1 MKYQNLPV
9 YAQKM
14 RILESLNRHQVIVVE
29 SPTGSGKTTQ
39 LPVILHEAGY
49 TQTGIIG
56 VTQPRRIAALSVS
69 EFISKQLHTPLSGLI
84 GYKMRFEDYTSPET
98 KIKIMTDG
106 ILLQELKL
114 DPWLSKY
121 SVIMV
126 DEAHERSLN
135 IDFILGLLKRILQER
150 HDFKVI
156 ISSATIN
163 TDMFS
168 MYFNE
173 CPVIKIDAMT
183 YPVTLIFD
191 PPPVTASTAT
201 LAAETALYDKI
212 AMITGRI
219 LSEGRS
225 GAILVFLPGERS
237 IKNCI
242 ERLSA
247 EPWFRKLY
255 PLPLYGRLSKE
266 EQERVFKSPPFGKK
280 KIVLATNIAETS
292 ITINDI
298 AAVIDSGLAKLNFYN
313 PLTYTASLDESA
325 VSKASCNQRRGRAGR
340 TQEGVC
346 YRLYTRKDFE
356 TRPMYTVEEIYRTD
370 LSEVVMRMAEL
381 GIYEFADF
389 DFISPPGKKGIIGAV
404 DTLIMLGALQP
415 DNTLS
420 KIGEMMCRFPLSP
433 RQSRM
438 IVEAILY
445 YPESVEDVLIAASFL
460 SARSPFLL
468 PDGEELEA
476 RKAHTAFHDPLGDF
490 VSFLKV
496 YRRYMQND
504 NRKKFCSQYYLDER
518 IMAEIA
524 NIKEQLELIVSDM
537 GIPILSGGKP
547 EHYLTAVARGMIQ
560 FVCAAHGREVYRSL
574 TTEKISI
581 HPGSCMYKQHNA
593 FIVAGEIVRTSRMYA
608 MSVSPLSKQIV
619 ALVAPDLLKKQDRKS
634 ESGIQQH
641 TLHEN
646 TTRKQNKQ
654 DTARKSAHTAAVP
667 ATPHTSEQIVRLY
680 GSMYTVQKING
691 KKHILLPWEQFQQ
704 TLSRLAEEQHAYSRN
719 LSTLDKEG
727 NTAQYVD
734 TDKNL
739 HEENTDQAVDS
750 YNGALE
756 QLKNIRAKI
765 LIGDY
770 ELLNGEK
777 FSLILN
783 IASSFNIT
791 PIESQNT
798 FPRSKNFCLPD
809 DINALTELL
818 PLMFRTA
825 VAKQKS
831 KQLGFITLF
840 NDDKDTFWFKTSRG
854 FHTTLHENLASV
866 QRIIDGFEDSLTEEQ
881 KLQLGILY
889 RKMNKLL

>member
-1 MKYQNLPV
+1 MMRYTQLPV
-9 YAQKM
+9 YEQKA
-14 RILESLNRHQVIVVE
+14 RILESLERHQVIVVE

-49 TQTGIIG
+49 TQTGMIG

-69 EFISKQLHTPLSGLI
+69 EFIANQLKVPLGDAV
-84 GYKMRFEDYTSPET
+84 GYKMRFEDHTSPET

-191 PPPVTASTAT
+191 PPALTASTET
-201 LAAETALYDKI
+201 LAAETALLDKI
-212 AMITGRI
+212 AVIVGRI
-219 LSEGRS
+219 LSEGRP
-225 GAILVFLPGERS
+225 GAILVFLPGERA

-242 ERLSA
+242 ERLSQ
-247 EPWFRKLY
+247 EPWFRKLF

-280 KIVLATNIAETS
+280 KIVIATNIAETS

-298 AAVIDSGLAKLNFYN
+298 AAVIDSGLSKLNFYN
-313 PLTYTASLDESA
+313 PFTYTSSLDEA
-325 VSKASCNQRRGRAGR
+325 PVSKASCNQRRGRAGR

-356 TRPMYTVEEIYRTD
+356 TRVMYTTEEIYRTD

-381 GIYEFADF
+381 GIYDFANF

-404 DTLIMLGALQP
+404 DTLNMLGALEP
-415 DNTLS
+415 DNSLS
-420 KIGEMMCRFPLSP
+420 KIGQMMCLFPLSP

-438 IVEAILY
+438 IVEAVLY
-445 YPESVEDVLIAASFL
+445 YPESIEDVLIAAGFL
-460 SARSPFLL
+460 SARSPFLF
-468 PDGEELEA
+468 PDGQELEA
-476 RKAHTAFHDPLGDF
+476 RKAHAVFRDPLGDF

-496 YRRYMQND
+496 YRQYMQAENQK
-504 NRKKFCSQYYLDER
+504 RFCERFYLDER

-537 GIPILSGGKP
+537 GVPILSGGKP
-547 EHYLTAVARGMIQ
+547 ADYLTAVARGMIQ
-560 FVCAAHGREVYRSL
+560 FVCAAQGRDVYRSL

-581 HPGSCMYKQHNA
+581 HPGSCMYKEHQP

-608 MSVSPLSKQIV
+608 MSVSPLSKDIV
-619 ALVAPDLLKKQDRKS
+619 ALVAPDLLGKKTAQKLKKAANGEGRASCPTGKGESRHAQRTGISGSAREVAVHGSVQGSAEGQGSRIGSTGASGEKQSQTVSICGTPYIVQKMKGKKQ
-634 ESGIQQH
+634 
-641 TLHEN
+641 L
-646 TTRKQNKQ
+646 
-654 DTARKSAHTAAVP
+654 
-667 ATPHTSEQIVRLY
+667 
-680 GSMYTVQKING
+680 
-691 KKHILLPWEQFQQ
+691 LLPWDQFSRTVEQ
-704 TLSRLAEEQHAYSRN
+704 LRAENDRILYDGR
-719 LSTLDKEG
+719 
-727 NTAQYVD
+727 
-734 TDKNL
+734 
-739 HEENTDQAVDS
+739 
-750 YNGALE
+750 LE
-756 QLKNIRAKI
+756 QLKNLRAKI
-765 LIGDY
+765 TFGSY
-770 ELLNGEK
+770 ELLAGEK
-777 FSLILN
+777 FGLVLSVAEAFPLQPLDSEI
-783 IASSFNIT
+783 
-791 PIESQNT
+791 P
-798 FPRSKNFCLPD
+798 FPRTKNFTLPED
-809 DINALTELL
+809 TAALLEQL
-818 PLMFRTA
+818 PLIFRTVA
-825 VAKQKS
+825 AKQKS

-840 NDDKDTFWFKTSRG
+840 NDGNGTFWLKTSRG
-854 FHTTLHENLASV
+854 FHTALHENLASL
-866 QRIIDGFEDSLTEEQ
+866 QQLIDSAGAGLDEAQTAAINNLYSKIA
-881 KLQLGILY
+881 KLI
-889 RKMNKLL
+889 